1 MKNKISI
8 LYNDTL
14 KQKSVGSYG
23 FDQLAPLSSKWLLS
37 EEKTNCQLYF
47 TFLSQDQPVN
57 MAPINGE
64 ELKTT

>member
-14 KQKSVGSYG
+14 KQKKVG

-37 EEKTNCQLYF
+37 Q
-47 TFLSQDQPVN
+47 
-57 MAPINGE
+57 
-64 ELKTT
+64 